1 MSCLQYGLKLGFFYS
16 VHFNW
21 WVGLDN
27 FKLNAVPPLGG
38 AVYHNMTRDQ
48 FDALATAQLNEL
60 LDIWEEDQRLHVN
73 DQAGGACG
81 LSTAESHC
89 HFLQDLTSGSSCFT
103 FCFSGDE
110 AFEIWFDGGTGPFN
124 DTIAAVVRNRT
135 RFKGKNSRSLCH
147 SCFPFT
153 QDDDIGANGDG
164 YGVRWMG
171 NEEGVMPLPS
181 WGALDNVF
189 QQVPYNGDPYGELF
203 QPPSVDTVLREHFW
217 CVNCWWGKRFCLS
230 LRNSVS

>member
-1 MSCLQYGLKLGFFYS
+1 MCFC
-16 VHFNW
+16 
-21 WVGLDN
+21 
-27 FKLNAVPPLGG
+27 
-38 AVYHNMTRDQ
+38 
-48 FDALATAQLNEL
+48 
-60 LDIWEEDQRLHVN
+60 
-73 DQAGGACG
+73 AG
-81 LSTAESHC
+81 E
-89 HFLQDLTSGSSCFT
+89 
-103 FCFSGDE
+103 E

-124 DTIAAVVRNRT
+124 DTMAAVVRNRT
-135 RFKGKNSRSLCH
+135 RFQGNNRSRSICH

-153 QDDDIGANGDG
+153 QDDDIGAGGNG

-217 CVNCWWGKRFCLS
+217 WVRQFELVQCGKKSLLVAVLDCAVCVCVGKQGAVTVIMPNVQHLS
-230 LRNSVS
+230 VERATSMGFMRIQSDCCFYFVVD